1 MLECWCGVNQTGWS
15 RYICCS
21 SLGLHQHHQHFMMW
35 RNSAIFHFSPLNY
48 KDNKQERKRCEMR
61 LTIWPMI
68 PDVYNLSLRL
78 RIWRNMRG
86 SSDTPVVLWSTR
98 ITFIKYSRLKSQCGC
113 WLARVH
119 VPISWE
125 LGINPIDHKS
135 WASLPGEH
143 SLLSIKLVMWRYDG
157 TIVRSN
163 AMRVSSSITSLNV
176 IRCLP
181 HCSSLFLSAHC
192 PD

>member
-98 ITFIKYSRLKSQCGC
+98 ITFIKYSRLKSHCGC
-113 WLARVH
+113 WLAIVLYQLRTRDKSNWSKAGQVYPENIH
-119 VPISWE
+119 CYQLSWWCE
-125 LGINPIDHKS
+125 GMT
-135 WASLPGEH
+135 A
-143 SLLSIKLVMWRYDG
+143 R
-157 TIVRSN
+157 
-163 AMRVSSSITSLNV
+163 
-176 IRCLP
+176 
-181 HCSSLFLSAHC
+181 
-192 PD
+192 

>member
-1 MLECWCGVNQTGWS
+1 
-15 RYICCS
+15 
-21 SLGLHQHHQHFMMW
+21 
-35 RNSAIFHFSPLNY
+35 
-48 KDNKQERKRCEMR
+48 MR

-113 WLARVH
+113 WLAIVH

-181 HCSSLFLSAHC
+181 HCSSLFLTVSEC
-192 PD
+192 PLPRLILVLSGPL